1 MCSID
6 RDVTNL
12 FRGWPQAEPVDIF
25 ATTEQLPE
33 FSPVAA
39 EGEFD
44 EANTIFVGALGCVQC
59 FANYVQG
66 PTRLQNSPS
75 AVAWSHSHV
84 SVLYGLSSITPCTL
98 AVYGC
103 FCMENCNMSHVI
115 GTYPWLCCRTPSA
128 VGHGRHHRRQHGSD
142 AAPGC
147 VARRG
152 RTRGARLGARR
163 LAARPRCAGGMGE
176 SDTPNNPT
184 AATAPATLVVRG
196 WVPTQQQP
204 DRTAAACPTTNSE
217 PHHLYQ
223 ALHTLFLTQVRVKG
237 DLNQQ
242 ARGDFMIGLQIH
254 ANMI

>member
-1 MCSID
+1 
-6 RDVTNL
+6 
-12 FRGWPQAEPVDIF
+12 VDIF
-25 ATTEQLPE
+25 ATTERLPE

-44 EANTIFVGALGCVQC
+44 EANTVFVGALGCVQC
-59 FANYVQG
+59 FAKLRPRPNPAAELAICSGLVSLSCQCALWAFIHHTVHLG
-66 PTRLQNSPS
+66 RLRVVFVWRTATCLMSS
-75 AVAWSHSHV
+75 A
-84 SVLYGLSSITPCTL
+84 L
-98 AVYGC
+98 
-103 FCMENCNMSHVI
+103 
-115 GTYPWLCCRTPSA
+115 YPWLCCRTPSA

-196 WVPTQQQP
+196 WVPTKQQP

-217 PHHLYQ
+217 PHHFYQ
-223 ALHTLFLTQVRVKG
+223 ALHTLFLTHVRVKG
-237 DLNQQ
+237 DLNQRS
-242 ARGDFMIGLQIH
+242 ARRLHDWMPSAGAH
-254 ANMI
+254 